1 MGKRLFW
8 LTVILA
14 LAYLMLLQSKRQ
26 CPLLNSFS
34 KQEASIFKEKK
45 EAQSLEAGLSLLK
58 NRRDKEA
65 LAVFETVLLAQPDNL
80 DALWGKAEVL
90 RRNRDYQQAEE
101 ILNKILSKTPKHVS
115 SLISL
120 AYIRYKDDRLKESFE
135 LVRQA
140 LKSGKLYRE
149 NRALAYMMLGSI
161 NGRRSAKGGFLS
173 KVRYGTRI
181 KFYFLKAKELAP
193 DLPEAHLGLGTF
205 YLLAPAIAGG
215 NLDKAIEELE
225 FAVKIA
231 PDFATVNARLAQAYK
246 KKGLVDKYNFHLGR
260 AEALDP
266 QNEALQEIKQGR

>member
-1 MGKRLFW
+1 
-8 LTVILA
+8 V
-14 LAYLMLLQSKRQ
+14 LLQSKRQ

-34 KQEASIFKEKK
+34 KQEASILKEKK

-65 LAVFETVLLAQPDNL
+65 LAVFETVLLAEPDNL

-90 RRNRDYQQAEE
+90 RRSRDYQEAEE

-135 LVRQA
+135 LVSRA
-140 LKSGKLYRE
+140 LKSGELYRE
-149 NRALAYMMLGSI
+149 TRALAYMMLGSI

-173 KVRYGTRI
+173 KVRYGTKI
-181 KFYFLKAKELAP
+181 KSYFLKAKKLAP

-260 AEALDP
+260 AETLDP